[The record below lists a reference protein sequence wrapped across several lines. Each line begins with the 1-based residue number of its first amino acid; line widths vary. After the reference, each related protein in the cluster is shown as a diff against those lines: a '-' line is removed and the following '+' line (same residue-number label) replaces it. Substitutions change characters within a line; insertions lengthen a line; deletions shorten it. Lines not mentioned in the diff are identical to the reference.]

1 MAKNIDQ
8 VNKIMETIRGGVST
22 NINNINYTN
31 NTNNTNNKTT
41 SIIVPD
47 GNNDIEINS
56 LGIPLGIATL
66 STSSQ
71 SMTSSRDSINFVGGS
86 ELPAAWMNFKW
97 DLFRN
102 GQNKD
107 GTAKLKLN
115 CNIIKQDGG
124 QQRLTANLNSPH
136 DRVWRKVYDRSQQH
150 WTVVSE
156 EMTAWTDNFGSDLN
170 SFRAS
175 KFALPAKSGSVEITV
190 FLKECQEDYI
200 VRMIYRGQI
209 YDYTMPKSSYER
221 LTVRQIQG
229 NQIATLY
236 IGSQPRAFVDLD
248 QLGI

>member
-1 MAKNIDQ
+1 MNPKSQ
-8 VNKIMETIRGGVST
+8 KIIELIRGGVST
-22 NINNINYTN
+22 NINNINYNN

-41 SIIVPD
+41 SIIVSNE
-47 GNNDIEINS
+47 NNEVEINP
-56 LGIPLGIATL
+56 LGIPRGIAAL

-71 SMTSSRDSINFVGGS
+71 SLTWSRDSINFVGGS
-86 ELPAAWMNFKW
+86 ELPPAWMNFKW

-136 DRVWRKVYDRSQQH
+136 DRVWRKVYDRNTAHWQCVQQELDQ
-150 WTVVSE
+150 WTAS
-156 EMTAWTDNFGSDLN
+156 FGQDL
-170 SFRAS
+170 SAFRAS

-190 FLKECQEDYI
+190 FFKEYQDDYI
-200 VRMIYRGQI
+200 VRMIYRSKI
-209 YDYTMPKSSYER
+209 YDYTIDKASYEK
-221 LTVRQIQG
+221 LTVKQIQG

-236 IGSQPRAFVDLD
+236 IGQRPCSFVDLD